1 MEQYQSNVRH
11 NIIGGLLGT
20 FVLGSASYAATFLKA
35 LGGTD
40 LHFAMLNALPAMIA
54 VIALIPGAMLIDS
67 AKNKLKTVLIVCL
80 VSRLFFL
87 LYAVVPLLPPVLR
100 PLALVFLIGLRNA
113 PESIWLIGYQSLI
126 GDVFPM
132 DQLNEIIGQRNKYNS
147 LLTIGATFL
156 LGIFLSL
163 NERFAIRNLTLFEI
177 LFVFTFLVGLTEIHQ
192 YRQFAFLQK
201 PPARGDHLGK
211 KLLGIIKTL
220 PKQPQYVRYC
230 STVIVFYLGWQMAWP
245 LYSIYQLNVLQANA
259 AWIGY
264 FTIVSTITQVITI
277 ELWIR
282 LSRKIGSQFV
292 LGICMFLMAISPCV
306 YALSATLP
314 MLLLAQI
321 VVGSGTGGVIFLVFN
336 ELLYVCPQ
344 ENRTLYISL
353 FTCLTQITG
362 SVMPFVG
369 IYIKQLWS
377 IYAALYLSAAIRLI
391 GAVIFLWASNRNQRK
406 TRKIQQV

>member
-1 MEQYQSNVRH
+1 MDHYQNNYKH
-11 NIIGGLLGT
+11 NIRGGLLGT
-20 FVLGSASYAATFLKA
+20 FVMGSASYAATFLKA

-54 VIALIPGAMLIDS
+54 VLALIPGAMLIDN
-67 AKNKLKTVLIVCL
+67 AKNKLKTVLIICL
-80 VSRLFFL
+80 ISRLFFL
-87 LYAVVPLLPPVLR
+87 FYAAIPLLPPVLQ

-132 DQLNEIIGQRNKYNS
+132 AHLNEIIGKRNKYNS

-163 NERFAIRNLTLFEI
+163 NERFAISNFTLFEI
-177 LFVFTFLVGLTEIHQ
+177 LFVFTFLVGLTEIYQ
-192 YRQFAFLQK
+192 YKQFAFLQK
-201 PPARGDHLGK
+201 PPAKGDLLGK
-211 KLLGIIKTL
+211 KLLGIIRTL
-220 PKQPQYVRYC
+220 PKHPQYVRYC

-321 VVGSGTGGVIFLVFN
+321 VVGSGTGGVLFLVFN
-336 ELLYVCPQ
+336 ELIYVCPQ

-362 SVMPFVG
+362 SIMPFVG
-369 IYIKQLWS
+369 TYIKQLWS
-377 IYAALYLSAAIRLI
+377 IYAALYLSAAIRFV
-391 GAVIFLWASNRNQRK
+391 GAAIFLWACNRNLRK
-406 TRKIQQV
+406 TDKAKQA